1 MPSSRP
7 RSASKP
13 RAGRRVNATGATLE
27 TRAVKRGLKLEPYLF
42 VLPLMIALGCFVF
55 APLVQTLY
63 ISLFEWNLVGPNRRF
78 VGLENYLSFVTDSS
92 FVSLLWQSA
101 MYMGLAVIGNFALPI
116 GLALLTLQLSE
127 RQAELFQSLLF
138 IPAVIAVSV
147 GVLIWLWFYLP
158 TGGLFNTVL
167 GSLGLP
173 QPAWLT
179 EPDLALPAV
188 SLAANWK
195 FLGFNYLIALA
206 GLKAIPKEYLEAAQV
221 DGASGLTLIARV
233 ILPMFAPSAMFLF
246 VSTMLQSLEQVF
258 VPIEV
263 LTVGGPASATDNLM
277 YAVYQEAFKFFRA
290 GRAAAQ
296 SVLLIALF
304 AGLIFWQ
311 FRLFERRTNYDR

>member
-1 MPSSRP
+1 MQSVSANQSALEARASR
-7 RSASKP
+7 
-13 RAGRRVNATGATLE
+13 RRV
-27 TRAVKRGLKLEPYLF
+27 KLEPYLL
-42 VLPLMIALGCFVF
+42 VLPLTLALACFVF

-78 VGLENYLSFVTDSS
+78 VGLENYVSFVTDSS

-101 MYMGLAVIGNFALPI
+101 AYTALAVIGNFALPI

-127 RQAELFQSLLF
+127 REAELFQSLLF
-138 IPAVIAVSV
+138 VPAVVAVSV
-147 GVLIWLWFYLP
+147 GVLVWLWFYLP

-167 GSLGLP
+167 GGLGLP
-173 QPAWLT
+173 RPAWLT
-179 EPDLALPAV
+179 EPGLALPAV

-195 FLGFNYLIALA
+195 FLGFNYLVALA
-206 GLKAIPKEYLEAAQV
+206 GLKAIPTEYLEAARV

-233 ILPMFAPSAMFLF
+233 VLPMFAPSALFLL
-246 VSTMLQSLEQVF
+246 VSTLLQSLEHVF

-263 LTVGGPASATDNLM
+263 LTVGGPAGATDNLM

-304 AGLIFWQ
+304 AGLIVWQ